1 MAFSRSHLQKD
12 KKSLSASSNQDV
24 AHGGASDRG
33 ASDRSASD
41 RGVSGRGASHKRS
54 AEKPVVSG
62 NTPHSFSGNT
72 PVQNA
77 FLGAGSQVVGNI
89 VFHGPAVLGGKLEG
103 EVRAEQRLEIG
114 ESAVVDANIDG
125 VDVVV
130 RGVVHGN
137 VTATAKLQLYR
148 TGRILGDVACG
159 ALHVEDGAVF
169 EGTCRMLN
177 RSPKDRSL
185 SESGEEGKVVKPIGS
200 GQSELAGADLGKG
213 GSTQES

>member
-33 ASDRSASD
+33 VSD
-41 RGVSGRGASHKRS
+41 RGVSHKRS
-54 AEKPVVSG
+54 AEKPVVSGNTPHSFSG

>member
-1 MAFSRSHLQKD
+1 M
-12 KKSLSASSNQDV
+12 SASSNQDV
-24 AHGGASDRG
+24 AHGGD
-33 ASDRSASD
+33 SD
-41 RGVSGRGASHKRS
+41 RGVSHKRS
-54 AEKPVVSG
+54 AEKPVVSGNTPHSFSG